1 MRLVRLLPHMTSFF
15 DRREPPRSLD
25 GATFK
30 KACHQVAHMDGGVVE
45 NIELNLLGRSYYGAT
60 IRTRTEHVSVLC
72 NSVYPY
78 LAFVPPSSFGA
89 GPTDLTF
96 IEPVHVDS
104 LFSSLTDFQPL
115 DADWL
120 AAELPSD
127 LLADL
132 SRSELEQVGYWKP
145 SRIGDVVFNDWD

>member
-1 MRLVRLLPHMTSFF
+1 MRLQRLPPHITSFF
-15 DRREPPRSLD
+15 DGGEPPRSLD

-30 KACHQVAHMDGGVVE
+30 KACHQVAHMDGGLVE
-45 NIELNLLGRSYYGAT
+45 NIELNLVGRSYYDAT
-60 IRTRTEHVSVLC
+60 IRTRTEHLTVLC

-78 LAFVPPSSFGA
+78 LAFVPPSSFGP

-96 IEPVHVDS
+96 VKPVHVGS
-104 LFSSLTDFQPL
+104 LFSRLTEFQPL

-120 AAELPSD
+120 AAELPPD

-132 SRSELEQVGYWKP
+132 GRSELEQVGYWKP
-145 SRIGDVVFNDWD
+145 SRIGDVMFNNWD

>member
-1 MRLVRLLPHMTSFF
+1 MRLERLPPHITSFF
-15 DRREPPRSLD
+15 DGRERPRSLD

-45 NIELNLLGRSYYGAT
+45 NIDLNLVGRSYYGAT
-60 IRTRTEHVSVLC
+60 IRTRTEHLSILC

-78 LAFVPPSSFGA
+78 LAFVPPHSFGA
-89 GPTDLTF
+89 DPTDLTF
-96 IEPVHVDS
+96 VEPVHVGS
-104 LFSSLTDFQPL
+104 LFSSLTEFQSM

-145 SRIGDVVFNDWD
+145 SCIGDVVFNNWD